1 VTFGK
6 RLRQARK
13 KQGLTLRRLA
23 EEAGVSFTYLSKI
36 ENERVPYT
44 PAAETIRNL
53 ARILKVDSME
63 LLKLAN
69 KLPKELEALNAN
81 VHARRFFDRASQVAS
96 PADWEALLELLE
108 DRQTDK
114 KIGRKEA
121 KREP

>member
-1 VTFGK
+1 MTFGK
-6 RLRQARK
+6 RLREARTER
-13 KQGLTLRRLA
+13 GLTLRQLA
-23 EEAGVSFTYLSKI
+23 LEAGVNFTYLSKI

-53 ARILKVDSME
+53 ARILKVNAME
-63 LLKLAN
+63 FLKLAN
-69 KLPKELEALNAN
+69 KLPKELEALTAN

-114 KIGRKEA
+114 KKGRKEA

>member
-1 VTFGK
+1 MTFGK

>member
-1 VTFGK
+1 MTFGK

-13 KQGLTLRRLA
+13 EQRFNFTPTR
-23 EEAGVSFTYLSKI
+23 EEAGVNFTYLSKI

-63 LLKLAN
+63 FLKLAN

-114 KIGRKEA
+114 KKGRKEA